1 MAEPTNPDAGPSVPT
16 LSFDEIK
23 QEIARRNELN
33 QKAARKVRALR
44 EKADIARRR
53 SWERL

>member
-1 MAEPTNPDAGPSVPT
+1 MAEPTNPEAAPSIPN

-44 EKADIARRR
+44 EKEDIARRR
-53 SWERL
+53 RWERL